1 MSTEIDASR
10 HPSTGYANVRRGGVR
25 GANMITPPRS
35 LIAFAIDPPPP
46 GEGEEAFASDSIFK
60 QPEGHALAFS
70 EARCAQAVRDRRPPG
85 RTRGRRECRVPRPHP
100 QPCVRKVRAHK
111 LEVTTGTPNIPA
123 FPARWFYGFLRAL
136 PGDRAFLS
144 PSSARCRA
152 SSPTWRQRRGAR
164 TTRLRRPRL
173 AHSSLAL
180 TASIASR
187 APRS

>member
-70 EARCAQAVRDRRPPG
+70 KRNAPKLCVIAVPQEEQEGAGNAGCHD
-85 RTRGRRECRVPRPHP
+85 RTR
-100 QPCVRKVRAHK
+100 
-111 LEVTTGTPNIPA
+111 
-123 FPARWFYGFLRAL
+123 
-136 PGDRAFLS
+136 
-144 PSSARCRA
+144 
-152 SSPTWRQRRGAR
+152 
-164 TTRLRRPRL
+164 
-173 AHSSLAL
+173 SLVCE
-180 TASIASR
+180 R
-187 APRS
+187 